1 MMDLETV
8 DAATFGR
15 SLRGLG
21 VNLLCRDVAAMADF
35 LAGCFGLSIHRL
47 SADFAMARHGDVL
60 LQLHAVH
67 TYVRH
72 PLYALLPE
80 GAPMAAGVQLYL
92 FGLDPD
98 AACARAEAA
107 GGLVLE
113 PSADKPH
120 GLREATI
127 LGPDGHAF
135 SPAVAL

>member
-21 VNLLCRDVAAMADF
+21 VNLLCRDVGAMADF
-35 LAGCFGLSIHRL
+35 LSGCFGLSIHRR

-60 LQLHAVH
+60 IQLHAVH

-72 PLYALLPE
+72 PLYGMLPD

-113 PSADKPH
+113 PPADKPH

-127 LGPDGHAF
+127 LAPDGHAF